1 MTTKARLSVAILLFM
16 LVAWIWVVVM
26 HDMRW
31 EASALMMGAM
41 GWAAISECWA
51 AISEWR
57 RHRREAAGKKPR
69 RYSHDGDPRFADAPQ
84 AVDSRIVPYQGWR
97 NRENSAKAGVFLR
110 DYRE

>member
-26 HDMRW
+26 HDMRR

-41 GWAAISECWA
+41 GWA

-97 NRENSAKAGVFLR
+97 NR
-110 DYRE
+110 